1 MKKTLKNKFIL
12 IISLIFIVTLIPTKV
27 YGKEESQ
34 NNKPPYINARCAIAI
49 DKDTGIVL
57 FEKSANE
64 IVPIASTT
72 KIMTTLVALKYGDLD
87 RKIEISEN
95 ADKIRGSVVGYRKGE
110 KITLRELLYGLML
123 RSGNDAA
130 IAIAE
135 GIAGSIEGFSK
146 LMNEYASEIGL
157 LNSHFI
163 TPHGLDKDEH
173 YSTAYDLALATATAK
188 KYELFNK
195 IVSSKDVK
203 KEEYNFTRDYQNINK
218 ILWKIPEADGVKT
231 GYTGKAGKCLVTSS
245 KINGNDIIIVVLN
258 CTPRWNETTK
268 IHNYVKNNYDF
279 KKICTKGDILDQ
291 AVFEE
296 GSVNIIADKDIIIP
310 FKNGADYSIKIN
322 KPKELNWK
330 VKKGE
335 DFGSLSILNGN
346 ELIYTKKLKAGNNL
360 SKGGIKNWF
369 LNKKKCI
376 SDK

>member
-1 MKKTLKNKFIL
+1 MKKTLKNKIIL
-12 IISLIFIVTLIPTKV
+12 ILSLIFIITLIPTKT
-27 YGKEESQ
+27 YGKEESKK
-34 NNKPPYINARCAIAI
+34 NKPPYINARCAIAI

-87 RKIEISEN
+87 RKIEISAN
-95 ADKIRGSVVGYRKGE
+95 ADKIKGSTVGYKKGE

-135 GIAGSIEGFSK
+135 GIAGSVEDFSK

-157 LNSHFI
+157 LNSHFV

-173 YSTAYDLALATATAK
+173 YSTAYDLALATAAAK
-188 KYELFNK
+188 KHELFNQ

-203 KEEYNFTRDYQNINK
+203 KEEFNFTRDYHNINK

-245 KINGNDIIIVVLN
+245 KVNGNDIIIVVLN
-258 CTPRWNETTK
+258 CTPRWDETTK
-268 IHNYVKNNYDF
+268 IHDFVKNNYDF
-279 KKICTKGDILDQ
+279 KKICTKGDVLDQ

-296 GSVNIIADKDIIIP
+296 GSVNIVSDKDIIIP
-310 FKNGADYSIKIN
+310 FKNGIDYSIKIN

-369 LNKKKCI
+369 LNKKKCN

>member
-12 IISLIFIVTLIPTKV
+12 IFSLIFIVTLIPTKA
-27 YGKEESQ
+27 YGKEESKK
-34 NNKPPYINARCAIAI
+34 NKPPYINARCAIAI

-95 ADKIRGSVVGYRKGE
+95 ADKIKGSTVGYKKGE

-135 GIAGSIEGFSK
+135 GIAGSVEGFSK

-157 LNSHFI
+157 LNSHFV

-188 KYELFNK
+188 KYEIFNQ
-195 IVSSKDVK
+195 IVSAKDIK
-203 KEEYNFTRDYQNINK
+203 KEEYSLQEIT
-218 ILWKIPEADGVKT
+218 
-231 GYTGKAGKCLVTSS
+231 
-245 KINGNDIIIVVLN
+245 II
-258 CTPRWNETTK
+258 
-268 IHNYVKNNYDF
+268 
-279 KKICTKGDILDQ
+279 
-291 AVFEE
+291 
-296 GSVNIIADKDIIIP
+296 
-310 FKNGADYSIKIN
+310 
-322 KPKELNWK
+322 
-330 VKKGE
+330 
-335 DFGSLSILNGN
+335 
-346 ELIYTKKLKAGNNL
+346 
-360 SKGGIKNWF
+360 
-369 LNKKKCI
+369 
-376 SDK
+376 

>member
-1 MKKTLKNKFIL
+1 MKKTLKNKIIL
-12 IISLIFIVTLIPTKV
+12 ILSLIFIITLIPTKT
-27 YGKEESQ
+27 YGKEESKK
-34 NNKPPYINARCAIAI
+34 NKPPYINARCAIAI

-87 RKIEISEN
+87 RKIEISAN
-95 ADKIRGSVVGYRKGE
+95 ADKIKGSTVGYKKGE

-135 GIAGSIEGFSK
+135 GIAGSVEDFSK

-157 LNSHFI
+157 LNSHFV

-173 YSTAYDLALATATAK
+173 YSTAYDLALATAAAK
-188 KYELFNK
+188 KHELFNQ

-203 KEEYNFTRDYQNINK
+203 KEEFNFTRDYHNINK

-245 KINGNDIIIVVLN
+245 KVNGNDIIIVVLN
-258 CTPRWNETTK
+258 CTPRWDETTK
-268 IHNYVKNNYDF
+268 IHDFVKNNYDF
-279 KKICTKGDILDQ
+279 KKICTKGDVLDQ

-296 GSVNIIADKDIIIP
+296 GSVNIISDKDIIIP
-310 FKNGADYSIKIN
+310 FKNGIDYSIKIN

-369 LNKKKCI
+369 LNKKKCN

>member
-1 MKKTLKNKFIL
+1 MKKTLKNKIIL
-12 IISLIFIVTLIPTKV
+12 ILSLIFIITLIPTKT
-27 YGKEESQ
+27 YGKEESKK
-34 NNKPPYINARCAIAI
+34 NKPPYINARCAIAI

-87 RKIEISEN
+87 RKIEISAN
-95 ADKIRGSVVGYRKGE
+95 ADKIKGSTVGYKKGE

-135 GIAGSIEGFSK
+135 GIAGSVEDFSK

-157 LNSHFI
+157 LNSHFV

-173 YSTAYDLALATATAK
+173 YSTAYDLALATAAAK
-188 KYELFNK
+188 KHELFNQ

-203 KEEYNFTRDYQNINK
+203 KEEFNFTRDYHNINK

-245 KINGNDIIIVVLN
+245 KVNGNDIIIVVLN
-258 CTPRWNETTK
+258 CTPRWDETTK
-268 IHNYVKNNYDF
+268 IHDFVKDNYDF
-279 KKICTKGDILDQ
+279 KKICTKGDVLDQ

-296 GSVNIIADKDIIIP
+296 GSVNIISDKDIIIP
-310 FKNGADYSIKIN
+310 FKNGIDYSIKIN

-369 LNKKKCI
+369 LNKKKCN